1 MLLNSISMIFLSI
14 CKSLN
19 IMKKINMN
27 MNNDKE
33 KIDNIELLT
42 KNNKIEDIFY
52 ILYLPQYIINNEVLN
67 DEIIKY
73 MNDEVKKLKQM
84 LDNENLIKLIKY
96 NMNKRNNNKNDF
108 IRIKPNNRNTLLDM
122 INYIDY
128 EKFKHL

>member
-19 IMKKINMN
+19 MMKKTNMN

-33 KIDNIELLT
+33 KIDNIEWLT
-42 KNNKIEDIFY
+42 KNNNIEDIFY
-52 ILYLPQYIINNEVLN
+52 ILYLPHYIINDDVLN
-67 DEIIKY
+67 DEIIRE
-73 MNDEVKKLKQM
+73 MNNEIKKLKQM
-84 LDNENLIKLIKY
+84 IDDENLIKLIN

-108 IRIKPNNRNTLLDM
+108 IRIKPDNRNILIDM

>member
-19 IMKKINMN
+19 MMKKTNMN
-27 MNNDKE
+27 MNNVKE
-33 KIDNIELLT
+33 KIDNIEWLT
-42 KNNKIEDIFY
+42 KNNNIEDIFY
-52 ILYLPQYIINNEVLN
+52 ILYLLHYINNDEVLN
-67 DEIIKY
+67 DEIIRN
-73 MNDEVKKLKQM
+73 MNNEVKKLKQM
-84 LDNENLIKLIKY
+84 IDDENLIKLIN

-108 IRIKPNNRNTLLDM
+108 IRIKPDNRNTLIDM

>member
-19 IMKKINMN
+19 MMKKINMN
-27 MNNDKE
+27 INNDKE
-33 KIDNIELLT
+33 KINNIEWLN
-42 KNNKIEDIFY
+42 KNNNIEDIFY
-52 ILYLPQYIINNEVLN
+52 ILYLPHYIINNDVLN
-67 DEIIKY
+67 DEIIRE
-73 MNDEVKKLKQM
+73 MNNEIKKLKQM
-84 LDNENLIKLIKY
+84 IDDENLIKLIN

-108 IRIKPNNRNTLLDM
+108 IWIKPDNRNTLIDM